1 MDYSIFDLE
10 GDSLTPTKIH
20 CLSVRMFTDN
30 TETKNFVLTDY
41 DDMRG
46 FLLSEKCL
54 IGHNIYRFDIP
65 VCERILDI
73 KIQARLIDTLGLS
86 WYLSPERHKHG
97 LDEWGQFFGIEK
109 PPITDWEN
117 LPIEDYIW
125 RCNEDT
131 RINAA
136 LFDMQ
141 MDMLWNI
148 YQNVDEMHR
157 IINYLMFKLD
167 CAREQEEVK
176 WPLAVEQCKANLEK
190 LLAERD
196 IKVQALSKAMP
207 EVIGTKVIEYPDEK
221 LYKKD
226 GNLSK
231 RAQEWYYVLGTNNL
245 PIDHASPITIET
257 GREPGNPNSTDQVKS
272 WLFSLGW
279 VPDVFKYIK
288 EEKDGV
294 SSQRAIPQINKIY
307 PEEGVADS
315 ILALREKEP
324 AIEYLDS
331 LSIISH
337 RIGILKGFLENVD
350 SEGYLKAEISGL
362 TNTLRFK
369 HTTIV
374 NLPTI
379 YKPYGEYIRS
389 VLTCP
394 EGMILCGSDMSGLE
408 STTQDHY
415 MIFYD
420 PEYVRQKNT
429 PGFDPHLDLAELA
442 QLLTHEQVEEHKLA
456 DRTKGIEGKKYTKIR
471 LDAKKVNF
479 SCLYGAGPPKIA
491 LTANMPLAQAKLLHK
506 TYWQRNKA
514 VKYIA
519 RDVTI
524 KKVGEQMW
532 LFNPISRFWYSLRF
546 EKDKFST
553 LNQGS
558 AVYCFDTWVSHIRP
572 HYRLCGQ
579 FHDEVAFPIV
589 NSEESKQKCK
599 EVLKEAIDKTNDQLK
614 LNTTLKISTD
624 FGQYYSDIH

>member
-30 TETKNFVLTDY
+30 IETKNFVLTDY

-54 IGHNIYRFDIP
+54 VGHNIYRFDIP
-65 VCERILDI
+65 VCEKILGI
-73 KIQARLIDTLGLS
+73 KIEARLIDTLGLS

-207 EVIGTKVIEYPDEK
+207 EVIGTKVTEYPDEK

-231 RAQEWYYVLGTNNL
+231 RAQEWYYVLGTHNL
-245 PIDHASPITIET
+245 PIDHVSPITIET

-307 PEEGVADS
+307 PEEGVSDS

-350 SEGYLKAEISGL
+350 GEGYLKAEISGL

-394 EGMILCGSDMSGLE
+394 EGTILCGSDMAGLE
-408 STTQDHY
+408 SATQDHY

-420 PEYVRQKNT
+420 PEYVKEKNT
-429 PGFDPHLDLAELA
+429 PGYDPHLDLAELA
-442 QLLTHEQVEEHKLA
+442 GLLTHQQVEEHKSG
-456 DRTKGIEGKKYTKIR
+456 TKKYTKIR

-479 SCLYGAGPPKIA
+479 SCLYGAGIKKIA
-491 LTANMPLAQAKLLHK
+491 LTANMPLSQAKLLHT
-506 TYWQRNKA
+506 TYWKRNKA

-519 RDVTI
+519 RDVIVKTI
-524 KKVGEQMW
+524 GDQMW
-532 LFNPISRFWYSLRF
+532 LYNPVSRFWYSLRF
-546 EKDKFST
+546 DKDKFST
-553 LNQGS
+553 LNQGTGC
-558 AVYCFDTWVSHIRP
+558 YCFDNYMRFN
-572 HYRLCGQ
+572 REKGLKACGQ
-579 FHDEVAFPIV
+579 FHDEGIFVIPNNEKAIEETKAKLNQSIKQV
-589 NSEESKQKCK
+589 ND
-599 EVLKEAIDKTNDQLK
+599 LLK
-614 LNTTLKISTD
+614 LNVELGISID
-624 FGQYYSDIH
+624 MGFFYSDIH